1 MSAAARE
8 QLRSRARE
16 QLLVGSDG
24 RIIYESFANAIKGRV
39 SR

>member
-1 MSAAARE
+1 V
-8 QLRSRARE
+8 RE

-24 RIIYESFANAIKGRV
+24 RIAYESFANAIKGRV